1 MNKVFESFMAP
12 QFNQFTA
19 YRKQLGYEPE
29 QIRSVLLDFDR
40 YLQKRAVPDLNHLT
54 PAFFLKLRA
63 SIHEDPNTVNRVLS
77 GLRALFAFLVRQGLY
92 TQNPLDDIPA
102 RGQRYFVPFIFT
114 MSQTDQLLQ
123 AVCQT
128 IRHLPRYFLF
138 DVAMYLSI
146 LLMARCGMRIN
157 EPLRLRQDHYRPDE
171 GTVYIEKTKFRK
183 DRLIPL
189 PAAVSKELDDYL
201 KLRQMLGS
209 DDQNPYLLARKKQR
223 GLHENQVRH
232 VFHRAVEA
240 IGIREQRQIIGDMT
254 FGKPVPHSLR
264 HSFAINT
271 LTQIKAR
278 GQNPQH
284 ALPVLAAY
292 MGHRKYQYTGAYL
305 KVNHAR
311 DRNGLI
317 EFAKSQLDVI

>member
-12 QFNQFTA
+12 QLEQFAA
-19 YRKQLGYEPE
+19 YRQQLGYEPDA
-29 QIRSVLLDFDR
+29 IRSVLLDFDR
-40 YLQKRAVPDLNHLT
+40 YLQKHADNQSQLT

-63 SIHEDPNTVNRVLS
+63 TIHEDPNTVNRVLS
-77 GLRALFAFLVRQGLY
+77 GLRALFAFLVRQGQY
-92 TQNPLDDIPA
+92 AQNPLEDIAA

-114 MSQTDQLLQ
+114 ISQTDQLLQ
-123 AVCQT
+123 AVCRS
-128 IRHLPRYFLF
+128 IRHHPRYFLF
-138 DVAMYLSI
+138 DVALYSSI
-146 LLMARCGMRIN
+146 LLIARCGMRIN
-157 EPLRLRQDHYRPDE
+157 EPLRLQREHYRSDE
-171 GTVYIEKTKFRK
+171 GTLYIEKTKFRK

-189 PAAVSKELDDYL
+189 PAAVRKELDDYL
-201 KLRQMLGS
+201 KLREVFGG
-209 DDQNPYLLARKKQR
+209 DDQNPYLLASKKQR

-232 VFHRAVEA
+232 VFHRAVDA
-240 IGIREQRQIIGDMT
+240 IGIRQKRQIIGDMT

-305 KVNHAR
+305 KVNHAA
-311 DRNGLI
+311 DRSGLI

>member
-1 MNKVFESFMAP
+1 MAAKLR
-12 QFNQFTA
+12 QFTA
-19 YRKQLGYEPE
+19 YRQQLGYKPDG
-29 QIRSVLLDFDR
+29 IRSVLLDFDR
-40 YLQKRAVPDLNHLT
+40 YLKKNAVDQSQLT
-54 PAFFLKLRA
+54 PEFFLKLRA

-102 RGQRYFVPFIFT
+102 RGQRYFVPFVFT
-114 MSQTDQLLQ
+114 ILQTDQLLQ

-128 IRHLPRYFLF
+128 IRHQPRYFLF
-138 DVAMYLSI
+138 DVALYLSI

-157 EPLRLRQDHYRPDE
+157 EPLRLQPDHYRPDE

-189 PAAVSKELDDYL
+189 PAAVQKELDDYL
-201 KLRQMLGS
+201 RLRQLFGADNQS
-209 DDQNPYLLARKKQR
+209 PYLLASKKQR
-223 GLHENQVRH
+223 GFHENQVRWI
-232 VFHRAVEA
+232 FHRAVDA
-240 IGIREQRQIIGDMT
+240 IGIRQQRQIIGDMT

-271 LTQIKAR
+271 LTQIKTR

-311 DRNGLI
+311 DRRGLI

>member
-1 MNKVFESFMAP
+1 MNKAFESFMAL
-12 QFNQFTA
+12 QLNQFSA
-19 YRKQLGYEPE
+19 YRQQLGYQPDG
-29 QIRSVLLDFDR
+29 IRSVLLDFDR
-40 YLQKRAVPDLNHLT
+40 YLQKHAVDQSQLT

-63 SIHEDPNTVNRVLS
+63 TIHEDPNTVNRVLS
-77 GLRALFAFLVRQGLY
+77 GLRALFAFLVRQGHY
-92 TQNPLDDIPA
+92 SQNPLDDIPA

-114 MSQTDQLLQ
+114 MPQTDQLLQ

-128 IRHLPRYFLF
+128 IRHHPRYFLF
-138 DVAMYLSI
+138 DVALYLSI

-157 EPLRLRQDHYRPDE
+157 EPLRLKREDYRPDE

-189 PAAVSKELDDYL
+189 PAAVRKELDDYL
-201 KLRQMLGS
+201 KLREVFGG

-223 GLHENQVRH
+223 GLHENQERY
-232 VFHRAVEA
+232 VFHRAIDA
-240 IGIREQRQIIGDMT
+240 IGIGQKRQIIGDMT

-271 LTQIKAR
+271 LTQIRAR

-305 KVNHAR
+305 KVNHAA
-311 DRNGLI
+311 DRRGLI

>member
-1 MNKVFESFMAP
+1 MNKGFESFMAP
-12 QFNQFTA
+12 QLEQFAA
-19 YRKQLGYEPE
+19 YRQQLGYEPDA
-29 QIRSVLLDFDR
+29 IRSVLLDFDR
-40 YLQKRAVPDLNHLT
+40 YLQKHAVDQSQLT

-63 SIHEDPNTVNRVLS
+63 NIHEDPNTVNRVLS
-77 GLRALFAFLVRQGLY
+77 GLRALFAFLVRRGHCA
-92 TQNPLDDIPA
+92 QNPLEDIAA

-123 AVCQT
+123 AMCQS
-128 IRHLPRYFLF
+128 IRHHPRYFLF
-138 DVAMYLSI
+138 DVALYLSI

-157 EPLRLRQDHYRPDE
+157 EPLRLKREHYRSDE

-189 PAAVSKELDDYL
+189 PAAVRKELDDYL
-201 KLRQMLGS
+201 KLREVFGG
-209 DDQNPYLLARKKQR
+209 DDQNPYLLARKKQQ
-223 GLHENQVRH
+223 GLHENQVRY
-232 VFHRAVEA
+232 VFHRAVDA
-240 IGIREQRQIIGDMT
+240 IGIRQKRQIIGDMT

-305 KVNHAR
+305 KVNNAR
-311 DRNGLI
+311 DRSGLI